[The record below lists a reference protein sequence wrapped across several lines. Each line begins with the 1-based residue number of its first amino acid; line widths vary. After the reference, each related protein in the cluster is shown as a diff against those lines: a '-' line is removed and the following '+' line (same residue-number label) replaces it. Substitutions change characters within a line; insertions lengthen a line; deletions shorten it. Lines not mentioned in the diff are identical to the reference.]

1 LDDILI
7 KKIVEETVKAIHMTS
22 PEGVV
27 NVFESIRSL
36 SSDKWSALKLKIRN
50 YSFYDPEQ
58 PLKSSKMLNSVETK
72 QKDIGVK
79 KSNTKEK
86 GEIIKII
93 AQKKGRIE
101 QLKKLTLE
109 KKRATL
115 KPTKNMKKKESTKVA
130 PKAKEKA
137 KEKKSRFTLNPGIL
151 KCMRKTKMSREA
163 SSKNKS
169 EKRDIVKGEIITIT
183 EQDNI
188 DAKAEASNPNTK
200 FITSEVH
207 VNFQNGRL
215 GMNLVELTNVDDS
228 CLIMVESLVDG
239 GQAMKLGILEGDIIV
254 SCGGLRIPQ
263 NKTAYDQVVNCFK
276 KMSRPIDVLLLREG
290 NEKPKWPP
298 VRLTFDLKKSDNL
311 GMEVIE
317 VGGDHCIISELTMD
331 GEAAEVGLM
340 HCDRL
345 LSIGTKNVPIDNT
358 ACDIVEN
365 ALANQTGPL
374 QCVVERTRREVVV
387 TLTKGS
393 LGMSLVEVPPRC
405 MVNEVKNGGQ
415 CDKAGIQPGDF
426 FISIGGKHCPEGP
439 SSLDVVL
446 AYLQSLPRPLE
457 VVLLREGAASY

>member
-1 LDDILI
+1 
-7 KKIVEETVKAIHMTS
+7 MTS

-137 KEKKSRFTLNPGIL
+137 KEKKSRFTINPGIL

-169 EKRDIVKGEIITIT
+169 EEKRDIVKGERITIT

-200 FITSEVH
+200 FIT
-207 VNFQNGRL
+207 
-215 GMNLVELTNVDDS
+215 
-228 CLIMVESLVDG
+228 
-239 GQAMKLGILEGDIIV
+239 
-254 SCGGLRIPQ
+254 
-263 NKTAYDQVVNCFK
+263 
-276 KMSRPIDVLLLREG
+276 
-290 NEKPKWPP
+290 
-298 VRLTFDLKKSDNL
+298 
-311 GMEVIE
+311 
-317 VGGDHCIISELTMD
+317 
-331 GEAAEVGLM
+331 
-340 HCDRL
+340 
-345 LSIGTKNVPIDNT
+345 
-358 ACDIVEN
+358 
-365 ALANQTGPL
+365 
-374 QCVVERTRREVVV
+374 
-387 TLTKGS
+387 
-393 LGMSLVEVPPRC
+393 
-405 MVNEVKNGGQ
+405 
-415 CDKAGIQPGDF
+415 
-426 FISIGGKHCPEGP
+426 
-439 SSLDVVL
+439 
-446 AYLQSLPRPLE
+446 
-457 VVLLREGAASY
+457 